1 MMEIKFQKN
10 KLKNCKVNKKKIFLD
25 NKIKFKIM
33 PAIKMFQ
40 RNQLKKK

>member
-1 MMEIKFQKN
+1 MMEIKFKKN
-10 KLKNCKVNKKKIFLD
+10 KLKNWKVHKVKIFLD